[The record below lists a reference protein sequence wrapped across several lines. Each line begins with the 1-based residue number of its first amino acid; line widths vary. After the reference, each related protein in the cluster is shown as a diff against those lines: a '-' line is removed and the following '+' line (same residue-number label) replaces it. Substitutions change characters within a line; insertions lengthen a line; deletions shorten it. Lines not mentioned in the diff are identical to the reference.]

1 MIQFMENE
9 GRDWLRGGSGNN
21 HIEGGKG
28 NDMLFGDRGNDTVN
42 GGLGNDTLT
51 GGPNKDIFICGT
63 GPDTVTDFNVTQQD
77 SAPENDC
84 ENIKDNLP
92 MSIILI
98 PSTTAKRITGNIK
111 TNEPVM
117 I

>member
-1 MIQFMENE
+1 
-9 GRDWLRGGSGNN
+9 
-21 HIEGGKG
+21 
-28 NDMLFGDRGNDTVN
+28 MLFGDRGNDTID

-84 ENIKDNLP
+84 ENIKDNLTNISNISLP
-92 MSIILI
+92 KQQLSGN
-98 PSTTAKRITGNIK
+98 AGNIK
-111 TNEPVM
+111 SNELVDDITNATIDKNNNLM
-117 I
+117 QRLFFALINNRMF